1 MTYFTVKICINLLA
15 LFITLDA
22 ITSVFNRCI
31 KEGTFPSIWKRG
43 KVVPVHKRGALN
55 KIENYRPV
63 CLFSNLG
70 KFLELVVRRQFST
83 HLEQILPDNVYG
95 FRSGRSTQDAVCHVL
110 DSIHEA
116 RSKGKYVAILS
127 MDASCAFDIINHDVI
142 LKSLEIVGVGP
153 LMRKWSESFL
163 KDCSNFV
170 QIDNAVSESWPV
182 ETGSGQGRRLSPD
195 YYNLATMSQAIFAT
209 ISAFSGYA
217 DDGSDVI
224 YGDSIRECNE
234 KLRAVVD
241 QRRAWYRDMGL
252 VLNDKKTEILGI
264 NFIPDPITIED
275 IIILPKSEITF
286 LGVTIQS
293 DLKWSSHI
301 QSLCGKIYAAANRIH
316 TEARHLSITD
326 RRILYFG
333 WVQGYII
340 SNGLA
345 YLPTLNKTEQL
356 SL

>member
-1 MTYFTVKICINLLA
+1 
-15 LFITLDA
+15 
-22 ITSVFNRCI
+22 
-31 KEGTFPSIWKRG
+31 
-43 KVVPVHKRGALN
+43 
-55 KIENYRPV
+55 
-63 CLFSNLG
+63 
-70 KFLELVVRRQFST
+70 
-83 HLEQILPDNVYG
+83 
-95 FRSGRSTQDAVCHVL
+95 
-110 DSIHEA
+110 
-116 RSKGKYVAILS
+116 
-127 MDASCAFDIINHDVI
+127 
-142 LKSLEIVGVGP
+142 
-153 LMRKWSESFL
+153 
-163 KDCSNFV
+163 
-170 QIDNAVSESWPV
+170 
-182 ETGSGQGRRLSPD
+182 
-195 YYNLATMSQAIFAT
+195 MSQAIFAT

-275 IIILPKSEITF
+275 IVILPKSEITF

-301 QSLCGKIYAAANRIH
+301 QSLRGKIYAAANRIR

-356 SL
+356 SLQTAANAAVRAVVGLPRYGQAEISSLRKNSTSLLCRRSQRG